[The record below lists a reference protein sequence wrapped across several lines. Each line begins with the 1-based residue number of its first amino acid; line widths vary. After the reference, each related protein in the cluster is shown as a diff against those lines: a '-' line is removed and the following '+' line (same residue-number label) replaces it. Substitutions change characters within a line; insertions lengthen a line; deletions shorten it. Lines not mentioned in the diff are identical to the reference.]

1 MSAAE
6 PTGNGAAGAAE
17 RACSFYQAPGD
28 QLHTNLTAAQLAEAV
43 RSNAGQL
50 WVDIDSS
57 NRHQF
62 ALLEKVFH
70 FHPLAIDD
78 TLNPGTRA
86 KLEEYDGYLFM
97 VVRGMDF
104 DDGTD
109 DPFDLRTANVYFFLG
124 QNYLVT
130 VHAGHAKSVAP
141 VVDQLTRNPDL
152 LGRGA
157 ESLMHAIMDT
167 VVDEYF
173 PILDH
178 VDEFT
183 HQLEERV
190 FVAFDPETLRD
201 IFNVKRLVLAL
212 RRSLSPQRDVF
223 NILTNR
229 PSVLLTPESQ
239 IYFRDIYDHVLRI
252 TDSLDTYRELLS
264 GTMDAYLTQV
274 SNRLA
279 VVTKGLTVVATL
291 SIPFVVVSGIW
302 GMNFG
307 DIPLSRTGYGFWVML
322 GLQMVLGVALIA
334 VLRWRKWL

>member
-1 MSAAE
+1 M
-6 PTGNGAAGAAE
+6 
-17 RACSFYQAPGD
+17 
-28 QLHTNLTAAQLAEAV
+28 LTPAQLVDALRE
-43 RSNAGQL
+43 NAGQL
-50 WVDIDSS
+50 WVDIDST

-70 FHPLAIDD
+70 LHQLAIDD
-78 TLNPGTRA
+78 TLNPDTRA
-86 KLEEYDGYLFM
+86 KLEEYGEYLFL
-97 VVRGMDF
+97 VVRGIAF
-104 DDGTD
+104 DDETD

-130 VHAGHAKSVAP
+130 VHAGPSKSVSQ
-141 VVDQLTRNPDL
+141 VVDRLRQHPEL
-152 LGRGA
+152 LERGA
-157 ESLMHAIMDT
+157 ERLMHAIMDMA
-167 VVDEYF
+167 VDEYF
-173 PILDH
+173 PILDQ

-183 HQLEERV
+183 HELEERV
-190 FVAFDPETLRD
+190 FVTFEPETLRE

-212 RRSLSPQRDVF
+212 RRSLSPQREVF

-239 IYFRDIYDHVLRI
+239 VYFRDIYDHVLRI

-274 SNRLA
+274 SNRLS

-302 GMNFG
+302 GMNFAA
-307 DIPLSRTGYGFWVML
+307 IPLSHTPYGFWLMFGAQLAL
-322 GLQMVLGVALIA
+322 GGLLIA